1 MQNLPI
7 QKQVVINLGDDS
19 SDEEDQMSHTVPSD
33 VNKLLGGLDDFLK
46 EARRS
51 AESTT
56 NLQKIDSLSL
66 AQQEVNRSSTENQ
79 LTPVNQSNSY
89 QTEVKQSNQTPEN
102 QIAISLPATNQSPSA
117 QTEVKQSNQ
126 ILMNHSVVS
135 QPAIS
140 QQTVKQPLLSQP
152 AISEPAIKHL
162 HSEQQAINQAAS
174 EKWKKWKRERELKEM
189 FSKCEGEVL
198 QQRYSL

>member
-19 SDEEDQMSHTVPSD
+19 SDEEDHMSHTVPSD

-66 AQQEVNRSSTENQ
+66 SLAQQVVNQSSTENQ
-79 LTPVNQSNSY
+79 LTPVIQSNSL
-89 QTEVKQSNQTPEN
+89 QTEVKQSNQPPEN
-102 QIAISLPATNQSPSA
+102 QTALSLPATNQSSSA
-117 QTEVKQSNQ
+117 QFEMKQSNQ
-126 ILMNHSVVS
+126 TLVNQSVVS
-135 QPAIS
+135 QPTIS
-140 QQTVKQPLLSQP
+140 QQAVKQPPLSQP
-152 AISEPAIKHL
+152 AIKQL
-162 HSEQQAINQAAS
+162 LSEQQAINQAAS
-174 EKWKKWKRERELKEM
+174 EKWKKWKGERELKEM

-198 QQRYSL
+198 QQRYSS